1 MNKKRTKQ
9 ELKKEEKKIHEV
21 IELVTET
28 NKTQLND
35 KQLQAI
41 DLILIGNTDDW
52 VAKYVGVNRSTVNQ
66 WKNHNPYFKAELNR
80 RRKEV
85 WGATLDRIRH
95 LAFKALDTAEV
106 AIEQGD
112 KKFTLEFI
120 KMLGLNKQDLS
131 NIEED
136 NAEEI
141 IMKEKEKDNWDKLLG
156 SFVK

>member
-1 MNKKRTKQ
+1 M
-9 ELKKEEKKIHEV
+9 

-41 DLILIGNTDDW
+41 DLILIGNTDDQ

-80 RRKEV
+80 RRKEI
-85 WGATLDRIRH
+85 WEATLDKRRH
-95 LAFKALDTAEV
+95 LTLKALDTAEML
-106 AIEQGD
+106 IEQGNERII
-112 KKFTLEFI
+112 LEFI
-120 KMLGLNKQDLS
+120 KMAGLNKQDLS

-141 IMKEKEKDNWDKLLG
+141 IMKEKEKENWDKLLG

>member
-1 MNKKRTKQ
+1 M
-9 ELKKEEKKIHEV
+9 
-21 IELVTET
+21 IELVTEA

-41 DLILIGNTDDW
+41 DLILIGNTDDQ

-80 RRKEV
+80 RRKEI
-85 WGATLDRIRH
+85 WEATLDKRRH
-95 LAFKALDTAEV
+95 LTLKALDTAEML
-106 AIEQGD
+106 IEQGNERII
-112 KKFTLEFI
+112 LEFI
-120 KMLGLNKQDLS
+120 KMAGLNKQDLS

-141 IMKEKEKDNWDKLLG
+141 IMKEKEKENWDKLLG

>member
-1 MNKKRTKQ
+1 
-9 ELKKEEKKIHEV
+9 V

-41 DLILIGNTDDW
+41 DLILIGNTDGQ

-80 RRKEV
+80 RRKEI
-85 WGATLDRIRH
+85 WEATLDKRRH
-95 LAFKALDTAEV
+95 LTLKALDTAEML
-106 AIEQGD
+106 IEQGNERII
-112 KKFTLEFI
+112 LEFI
-120 KMLGLNKQDLS
+120 KMAGLNKQDLS

-141 IMKEKEKDNWDKLLG
+141 IMKEKEKENWDKLLG

>member
-1 MNKKRTKQ
+1 M
-9 ELKKEEKKIHEV
+9 

-41 DLILIGNTDDW
+41 DLILIGNTDGQ

-80 RRKEV
+80 RRKEI
-85 WGATLDRIRH
+85 WEATLDKRRH
-95 LAFKALDTAEV
+95 LTLKALDTAEML
-106 AIEQGD
+106 IEQGNERII
-112 KKFTLEFI
+112 LEFI
-120 KMLGLNKQDLS
+120 KMAGLNKQDLS

-141 IMKEKEKDNWDKLLG
+141 IMKEKEKENWDKLLG

>member
-1 MNKKRTKQ
+1 M
-9 ELKKEEKKIHEV
+9 
-21 IELVTET
+21 VTEA

-41 DLILIGNTDDW
+41 DLILIGNTDDQ

-80 RRKEV
+80 RRKEI
-85 WGATLDRIRH
+85 WEATLDKRRH
-95 LAFKALDTAEV
+95 LTLKALDTAEML
-106 AIEQGD
+106 IEQGNERII
-112 KKFTLEFI
+112 LEFI
-120 KMLGLNKQDLS
+120 KMAGLNKQDLS

>member
-1 MNKKRTKQ
+1 M
-9 ELKKEEKKIHEV
+9 
-21 IELVTET
+21 IELVTEA

-41 DLILIGNTDDW
+41 DLILIGNTDDQ

-66 WKNHNPYFKAELNR
+66 WKNHNPYFKTELNK
-80 RRKEV
+80 RRKEI
-85 WGATLDRIRH
+85 WETTLDKRRH
-95 LAFKALDTAEV
+95 LTLKALDTAEML
-106 AIEQGD
+106 IEQGNERII
-112 KKFTLEFI
+112 LEFI
-120 KMLGLNKQDLS
+120 KMAGLNKQDLS

-141 IMKEKEKDNWDKLLG
+141 IMKEKEKENWDKLLG